1 MTDLIKKLSL
11 ENVVDLVLVSMHL
24 LPEKM
29 PASFQSIYT
38 PIIDAGSP
46 TQIEYLARLLSTQLT
61 TVDYKIIIENNDSLS
76 SRTSSLTLVN
86 EISSTSPIIPNIR
99 SKKTK
104 SFKFS
109 NAIKSIE
116 YNEMQRMSIDSFNR
130 ILHAE
135 SLLIF
140 KINLSIYF

>member
-1 MTDLIKKLSL
+1 VTDLIEKLSL
-11 ENVVDLVLVSMHL
+11 PNVVDLVLVSMHL
-24 LPEKM
+24 LPEKI

-38 PIIDAGSP
+38 PIVDAGSP

-61 TVDYKIIIENNDSLS
+61 AVDYKITKPEQVIIENNDSIS
-76 SRTSSLTLVN
+76 SRTST
-86 EISSTSPIIPNIR
+86 NIQ

-116 YNEMQRMSIDSFNR
+116 YNEMQRMSIDSFYR

-135 SLLIF
+135 GLLNF

>member
-1 MTDLIKKLSL
+1 VTDLIKKLSL
-11 ENVVDLVLVSMHL
+11 ENVVDLVIVSMHL
-24 LPEKM
+24 LPEKI

-38 PIIDAGSP
+38 PIVDAGSP
-46 TQIEYLARLLSTQLT
+46 TQIEYLARLLSTRLT
-61 TVDYKIIIENNDSLS
+61 TVDYKIIIENNDSL
-76 SRTSSLTLVN
+76 VN
-86 EISSTSPIIPNIR
+86 EISSTLPIIPNIR
-99 SKKTK
+99 SKKMK

-135 SLLIF
+135 GLL
-140 KINLSIYF
+140 